1 VYQHRPQREYYR
13 QSGNGLRNN
22 TPPHWQTSTGANKEQ
37 ALAQLATDYD
47 AQHKAINEQFM
58 EIGPPQPIGQDDEPD
73 QDGMGF
79 THGLATLC
87 EAAGLE
93 DGVDGSWC
101 GMMVAHHPSADDS
114 HTDVLPWHSF
124 PAGAPPA
131 KLTGAHVKDEAALAL
146 LSNTTSPDPTVDS
159 GTTDHIFRRESD
171 FTNMVQTRV
180 PITVAGGQIM
190 WALGRGEV
198 HVQLPSKSG
207 KPVPLVLKH
216 ALFVPSA
223 CRDLVSTTRLEEDGH
238 GVLFQ
243 REHSALIFDN
253 GVRIPLLRDGRLRTL
268 PLHRAPSIQSY
279 LSQLRRV
286 MTPHPTRIQ
295 PSKRPTTQ
303 PSLRKS
309 APAKRVRFAAD
320 RTNNRPSTM
329 MTIVSVLLAHAFESI
344 THPTCSTTHLATLTD
359 ADMQHL
365 MHRRAAHFSHG
376 VLRKTHQLDIARGFD
391 YRHRHPVFC
400 DACPAGNSR
409 YPSTTTK
416 RTRASQPL
424 ELVHC
429 DLWGKAQCRSL
440 HGNRYAMCFVDDYSR
455 YIKLYF
461 LPSKDKAAD
470 ALRAFIDEH
479 AAPLKLNLHAIQSDG
494 GGEFLGA
501 FRDIC
506 KTNGIR
512 QQFSAPDFQSQNS
525 VAERTWRTI
534 FSAVVRMLEDCHL
547 PCEYWEDAA
556 GTAAHV
562 KN

>member
-1 VYQHRPQREYYR
+1 
-13 QSGNGLRNN
+13 
-22 TPPHWQTSTGANKEQ
+22 
-37 ALAQLATDYD
+37 
-47 AQHKAINEQFM
+47 
-58 EIGPPQPIGQDDEPD
+58 
-73 QDGMGF
+73 
-79 THGLATLC
+79 
-87 EAAGLE
+87 
-93 DGVDGSWC
+93 
-101 GMMVAHHPSADDS
+101 
-114 HTDVLPWHSF
+114 
-124 PAGAPPA
+124 
-131 KLTGAHVKDEAALAL
+131 
-146 LSNTTSPDPTVDS
+146 
-159 GTTDHIFRRESD
+159 
-171 FTNMVQTRV
+171 
-180 PITVAGGQIM
+180 
-190 WALGRGEV
+190 
-198 HVQLPSKSG
+198 
-207 KPVPLVLKH
+207 
-216 ALFVPSA
+216 
-223 CRDLVSTTRLEEDGH
+223 
-238 GVLFQ
+238 VLFQ
-243 REHSALIFDN
+243 RESSALILGS
-253 GVRIPLLRDGRLRTL
+253 GVRIPLQRDGRLRTL
-268 PLHRAPSIQSY
+268 PLHRAPSLQTYFSELQRI
-279 LSQLRRV
+279 
-286 MTPHPTRIQ
+286 TAPHPTRLHS
-295 PSKRPTTQ
+295 SKRP
-303 PSLRKS
+303 PSL
-309 APAKRVRFAAD
+309 APAPVKRTRLKG
-320 RTNNRPSTM
+320 TNPTNHDACTM
-329 MTIVSVLLAHAFESI
+329 LTIITVLLADAFNSI
-344 THPTCSTTHLATLTD
+344 TQPTCNPTRLAALAD

-376 VLRKTHQLDIARGFD
+376 VLRKTHQLGIARGFD

-525 VAERTWRTI
+525 VAERTWRTV

-556 GTAAHV
+556 NTAVDV
-562 KN
+562 KNCLYSSTMEGVHNGHITPHEALWSQKPDLSLLKVWGSPAYVHIPPGKVKNGESKRKLDARARPAVFVGYPDNFKA